1 MQINQKE
8 DGSGEIIFSKEE
20 IDIISKHKKLTLS
33 TEFLKH
39 FINLFMG
46 LFFEFQKKFDK
57 KTNSITSKKNQ
68 KIKIKKPNDNH

>member
-20 IDIISKHKKLTLS
+20 IDIICKHKKLTLS

-46 LFFEFQKKFDK
+46 LFFEFQKNFDK

-68 KIKIKKPNDNH
+68 KIEIEKPKDNL

>member
-39 FINLFMG
+39 FINLEIEMIF
-46 LFFEFQKKFDK
+46 K
-57 KTNSITSKKNQ
+57 
-68 KIKIKKPNDNH
+68 